1 MSFDVGQILSTVS
14 EWGTFFLSWVSGVAA
29 VVSGIVAYRVYR
41 SQTSP
46 DVIVYVESDS
56 EGSEMAAL
64 FVENIGNAPAFDI
77 SLSASGKIPTG
88 DECMRET
95 LRRFIG
101 REIPMLQPGSKRG
114 VYLGTFS
121 SILSIAGIPT
131 VDVSVRYSRRR
142 GGRPE
147 EDSFPIDFESF
158 RDSALLRPAEAKALE
173 HIARSL
179 DGIKADGKIL
189 KSKVGL
195 YVDSRIEK

>member
-95 LRRFIG
+95 LRRFILLDEGQRTLRVRFVDG
-101 REIPMLQPGSKRG
+101 RREPCIHL
-114 VYLGTFS
+114 LA
-121 SILSIAGIPT
+121 AG
-131 VDVSVRYSRRR
+131 
-142 GGRPE
+142 G
-147 EDSFPIDFESF
+147 
-158 RDSALLRPAEAKALE
+158 
-173 HIARSL
+173 
-179 DGIKADGKIL
+179 
-189 KSKVGL
+189 
-195 YVDSRIEK
+195 